1 MSGASSMSRRNR
13 QGRGC
18 VFFNFGS
25 AHALNLL
32 VSIHSLRKV
41 HDGPILVFL
50 EPDEYGDS
58 LKNDVEAL
66 GADVEFLAGLS
77 RSFDRHRIIDESPF
91 TTTLAFDSD
100 ILFQG
105 PIDTLWEPLEREGVL
120 VTRFFPPPYGIDRKP
135 GEHGRISRMELLD
148 GLKGLLDAEIL
159 ARAAHRL
166 VHDRIDINVGVLG
179 VSRPLGDEFLAA
191 WSKYMEI
198 GRDQKVLLLDE
209 MLVVALIDRYP
220 HFLADEIWNCPADEY
235 FRRTNLS
242 DAVAIHYFADG
253 VHLFNDR
260 RLGRNPQ
267 TWAGRKWYE
276 AYFETA
282 GVIDLTRWRI
292 LDPRFDR
299 SVEPVFAG
307 PPGAALRNG
316 LRDVERGIRSVR
328 NRLLDRSYWNRF
340 R

>member
-1 MSGASSMSRRNR
+1 
-13 QGRGC
+13 
-18 VFFNFGS
+18 
-25 AHALNLL
+25 
-32 VSIHSLRKV
+32 
-41 HDGPILVFL
+41 
-50 EPDEYGDS
+50 
-58 LKNDVEAL
+58 
-66 GADVEFLAGLS
+66 
-77 RSFDRHRIIDESPF
+77 
-91 TTTLAFDSD
+91 
-100 ILFQG
+100 
-105 PIDTLWEPLEREGVL
+105 
-120 VTRFFPPPYGIDRKP
+120 
-135 GEHGRISRMELLD
+135 
-148 GLKGLLDAEIL
+148 
-159 ARAAHRL
+159 
-166 VHDRIDINVGVLG
+166 
-179 VSRPLGDEFLAA
+179 
-191 WSKYMEI
+191 MEI
-198 GRDQKVLLLDE
+198 GRDLKVVLLDE

-276 AYFETA
+276 ACFKTA
-282 GVIDLTRWRI
+282 GVIDLTDWRI
-292 LDPRFDR
+292 LDPKFDR

-307 PPGAALRNG
+307 PPGAALRYG